1 MVMYTEYKY
10 DPEWVAKEVAKK
22 KASIKANLGESA
34 DLLKNGLQVI
44 AKRLRKDPM
53 RYRDYGP
60 WWFAIKALLRGI
72 GVNYGSN
79 DDVLLRDAY
88 HGKTPVETLV
98 MAEAFRDEY
107 LATNLIYSN
116 QFILDSESGEFV
128 EIIDGDMEGR

>member
-1 MVMYTEYKY
+1 MYTEYKY

-44 AKRLRKDPM
+44 SRRLQKDPV
-53 RYRDYGP
+53 RYRDYGCY
-60 WWFAIKALLRGI
+60 WFAIKALLRGI

-116 QFILDSESGEFV
+116 QFILDAESGEFV